1 MPETRHN
8 YREDVLK
15 KKTAQTEHKL
25 ENEDFQTPKAAA
37 GGSRNNGS
45 STKFLS
51 EILTEMRSFK
61 PYLEEFLKIK
71 DELHDIKA
79 SISEIS
85 TKLDAITSNTP
96 TNPQRD
102 SESRGTNNESEVS
115 RIKELNKKE
124 WTTALNERKF
134 AFFSALRNEEK
145 AIIFEEFLTRDPPF
159 IPKHCREKDI
169 KGWQESNE
177 WKSLKQSREEA
188 NLKHEIIKM
197 KTFAETHR
205 KKVEHIDESFFN
217 RFSHLDDNIVEN
229 LKSIWKKDTTT
240 EEQVSRDLWQ
250 KRKSFLTNLPEKE
263 RNPAPPQAGEYRNRN
278 KQKNTTQKKHTTQ
291 DPRTNEHYRSNYNR
305 HGDEKNYN
313 QYRIPNKKTNRYQQP
328 RDFPQRHRK
337 RLNTS

>member
-1 MPETRHN
+1 
-8 YREDVLK
+8 
-15 KKTAQTEHKL
+15 
-25 ENEDFQTPKAAA
+25 
-37 GGSRNNGS
+37 
-45 STKFLS
+45 
-51 EILTEMRSFK
+51 
-61 PYLEEFLKIK
+61 
-71 DELHDIKA
+71 
-79 SISEIS
+79 
-85 TKLDAITSNTP
+85 
-96 TNPQRD
+96 
-102 SESRGTNNESEVS
+102 
-115 RIKELNKKE
+115 
-124 WTTALNERKF
+124 
-134 AFFSALRNEEK
+134 
-145 AIIFEEFLTRDPPF
+145 
-159 IPKHCREKDI
+159 
-169 KGWQESNE
+169 
-177 WKSLKQSREEA
+177 
-188 NLKHEIIKM
+188 M
-197 KTFAETHR
+197 KTFAEAHR